1 MWRHNK
7 KYKGKVFISRY
18 GKEAATGDRVF
29 VLVNSNTNNIVKSFE
44 SWQAAV
50 KDGWIKIK

>member
-1 MWRHNK
+1 MWKHTK

-18 GKEAATGDRVF
+18 GKEAATGDSVF
-29 VLVNSNTNNIVKSFE
+29 VLVNSSTNNMVKSYE

-50 KDGWIKIK
+50 KDGWIKVK